1 MNTEMLV
8 ILLIF
13 QNMSCYYEMITWMK
27 NANSFHLSKV
37 QPQGVAQHL
46 LDFFSNFRLVLLMK
60 VLLIRKKACSK
71 AYYIKAS
78 LMLRV
83 SHNTSIQIKLFIL
96 PLKKIVEKQLIIAY
110 PRGKIPLRKIKTK
123 RTMPPE
129 NCHRQTPA
137 PREWPPS
144 NKATLQ
150 EIQVVFQAQYD
161 RMNYQTSQL
170 RRIARSWM
178 LLVQLSR
185 RISQPGQ
192 AYKMGILEKIVN
204 GLKFILRLI

>member
-1 MNTEMLV
+1 MP
-8 ILLIF
+8 IIF
-13 QNMSCYYEMITWMK
+13 GCQK
-27 NANSFHLSKV
+27 
-37 QPQGVAQHL
+37 
-46 LDFFSNFRLVLLMK
+46 FSLK
-60 VLLIRKKACSK
+60 VLLNICLIFCQFQPGVAYKGAAFLKQVCSEAYCRKTC
-71 AYYIKAS
+71 

-83 SHNTSIQIKLFIL
+83 SQNTSIQIKLCIL

-110 PRGKIPLRKIKTK
+110 PRGKIPLRKINTK

-129 NCHRQTPA
+129 NCHRQTPP

-150 EIQVVFQAQYD
+150 EIQVVFQVV
-161 RMNYQTSQL
+161 YQTSQL

-178 LLVQLSR
+178 LLVQSSR
-185 RISQPGQ
+185 CIPQPGQ

-204 GLKFILRLI
+204 GLKFILRFIWWT